1 MGRFFTHFLIMNM
14 RLLKFLPVLAIM
26 AMLAVAC
33 SNDEDTPVPA
43 TYQLRAAD
51 GRTITVTTAV
61 QQYTDENSFIEMLKQ
76 EAGDMKLPT
85 RSGTAESEVNA
96 ERKTVTGYDEEPFL
110 LNDDVWQKVRFG
122 SWCAQYDLVSGEEY
136 LLNFKRVTKYIPCAY
151 NEMVVADAYLPTDRS
166 MGFNRSGVG
175 YEIDGVSGNDNGK
188 YYAYTLVAVIGY
200 DADGKVVNEHY
211 PCSLEYLCWKYIVLQ
226 TE

>member
-122 SWCAQYDLVSGEEY
+122 SWCAQYGLVSGEEY
-136 LLNFKRVTKYIPCAY
+136 LLNFHTASV
-151 NEMVVADAYLPTDRS
+151 RS
-166 MGFNRSGVG
+166 R
-175 YEIDGVSGNDNGK
+175 
-188 YYAYTLVAVIGY
+188 
-200 DADGKVVNEHY
+200 
-211 PCSLEYLCWKYIVLQ
+211 Q
-226 TE
+226 

>member
-1 MGRFFTHFLIMNM
+1 M

-96 ERKTVTGYDEEPFL
+96 ERKTVT
-110 LNDDVWQKVRFG
+110 
-122 SWCAQYDLVSGEEY
+122 
-136 LLNFKRVTKYIPCAY
+136 
-151 NEMVVADAYLPTDRS
+151 
-166 MGFNRSGVG
+166 
-175 YEIDGVSGNDNGK
+175 
-188 YYAYTLVAVIGY
+188 
-200 DADGKVVNEHY
+200 
-211 PCSLEYLCWKYIVLQ
+211 
-226 TE
+226 

>member
-33 SNDEDTPVPA
+33 SNDEDPPVPA

-122 SWCAQYDLVSGEEY
+122 SWCAQYGLVSGEEY

-175 YEIDGVSGNDNGK
+175 YEIDGVSGATNASDEARK
-188 YYAYTLVAVIGY
+188 LFAAILTAA
-200 DADGKVVNEHY
+200 ADGN
-211 PCSLEYLCWKYIVLQ
+211 
-226 TE
+226 TEDLYVE